1 MTKIEI
7 ISNTIPQN
15 TKRYFKLTDKAT
27 DKALAAGGLQLLN
40 NIVNGSPASP
50 AVPPK
55 LTGHL
60 RGSGSVFVGSK
71 FVGDSSQFET
81 GGTPNKSYSESNDKI
96 ITVGFDTPYAA
107 KMNEQIGVTLKLG
120 PVSQQSG
127 NVEFHFMQKHITG
140 DSKEILQLIA
150 DITKK
155 DTGG

>member
-1 MTKIEI
+1 MMKFKIK
-7 ISNTIPQN
+7 SNTIPKN
-15 TKRYFKLTDKAT
+15 TRKYFRLTDKAT
-27 DKALAAGGLQLLN
+27 DRALAAGGLQLLN
-40 NIVNGSPASP
+40 NIVNGSPASQ

-71 FVGDSSQFET
+71 FVGDSQQFEAA
-81 GGTPNKSYSESNDKI
+81 GSPNRSHGERNDKI
-96 ITVGFDTPYAA
+96 ITVGFDTPYALL
-107 KMNEQIGVTLKLG
+107 MNEKIGLTLKLG

-127 NVEFHFMQKHITG
+127 NVEFHFMQKHIEG
-140 DSKEILQLIA
+140 DSPEIVKLIA